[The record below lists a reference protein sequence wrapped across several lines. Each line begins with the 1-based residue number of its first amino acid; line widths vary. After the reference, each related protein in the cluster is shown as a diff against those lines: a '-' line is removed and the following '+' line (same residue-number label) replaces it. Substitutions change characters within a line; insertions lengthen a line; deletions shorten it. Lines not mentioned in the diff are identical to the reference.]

1 MAFVVPQEET
11 AVAEGRAVVKK
22 DLGQLSEQKEQT
34 LIATNG
40 NSINHVETV
49 NTMVEAAAEADMDA
63 VTIEA
68 QEVKKFYR

>member
-40 NSINHVETV
+40 NSINQVETV
-49 NTMVEAAAEADMDA
+49 NTMLEAAAEADMDA